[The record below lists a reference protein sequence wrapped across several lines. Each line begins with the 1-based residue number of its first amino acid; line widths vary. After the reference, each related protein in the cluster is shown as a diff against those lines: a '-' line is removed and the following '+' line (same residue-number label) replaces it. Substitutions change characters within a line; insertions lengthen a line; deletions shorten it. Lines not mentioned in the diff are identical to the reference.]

1 MTSPTYLLILVALV
15 ILLGALV
22 FWFAEAVRVFFRYR
36 GRMLFTC
43 PETGKAACVKV
54 ALADAARSSLTGRP
68 QIHLSECSRW
78 PERQRCGQECLSE
91 LGADPQNC
99 LVWTKVSDWY
109 RGRAC
114 AYCHKP
120 FLELAWHDHRP
131 ALVGPDRKTVQWNE
145 VTPEKLPELF
155 ETHLPVC
162 WNCHIA
168 ETFRRE
174 YPEKVV
180 VRPGNRGPMG
190 ELLTECKK
198 QDAASRGLEH
208 IARPS

>member
-1 MTSPTYLLILVALV
+1 MTSTICLLIAVGGLA
-15 ILLGALV
+15 
-22 FWFAEAVRVFFRYR
+22 FWFPEAVRVFFRYR

-78 PERQRCGQECLSE
+78 PERQSCGQECLSE

-99 LVWTKVSDWY
+99 LVRTKVCDWY

-120 FLELAWHDHRP
+120 FRALAWHDHRP
-131 ALVGPDRKTVQWNE
+131 AFVGPDQKS
-145 VTPEKLPELF
+145 L
-155 ETHLPVC
+155 
-162 WNCHIA
+162 
-168 ETFRRE
+168 
-174 YPEKVV
+174 
-180 VRPGNRGPMG
+180 
-190 ELLTECKK
+190 
-198 QDAASRGLEH
+198 
-208 IARPS
+208 